1 MGGISGSFIF
11 AESSFQMKCEPAAT
25 AMIVEAERFGTHK
38 RKLLYLDMLLTQQS
52 DTST

>member
-1 MGGISGSFIF
+1 
-11 AESSFQMKCEPAAT
+11 
-25 AMIVEAERFGTHK
+25 MIVEAERFGTHK